1 MRSTLIGAA
10 DTRRTPSAPRVGCA
24 DVRRER
30 SGRRAPAGTGVVG
43 SRSARRPGPGKAG
56 ITVEIRIGIANSRE
70 LSFDSNETAE
80 AVKQTIVTAL
90 DNGANYVTLADAK
103 GATYLI
109 PTAGITFVEVGTD
122 QSRRVGFVA

>member
-1 MRSTLIGAA
+1 MHQLSRAPGAA
-10 DTRRTPSAPRVGCA
+10 AFA
-24 DVRRER
+24 DSER
-30 SGRRAPAGTGVVG
+30 GPAATAGAGVVG

-70 LSFDSNETAE
+70 LSFDSNETAD
-80 AVKQTIVTAL
+80 AVKQTIITAL
-90 DNGANYVTLADAK
+90 DSGASYVTLADAK